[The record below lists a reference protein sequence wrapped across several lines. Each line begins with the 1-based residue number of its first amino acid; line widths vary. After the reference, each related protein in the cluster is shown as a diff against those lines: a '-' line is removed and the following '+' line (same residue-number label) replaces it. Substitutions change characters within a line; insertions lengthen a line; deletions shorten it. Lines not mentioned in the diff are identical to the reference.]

1 MNSLALTYALL
12 AGLSMA
18 TYIIA
23 LRLAAPGTH
32 PALGTVI
39 VTGVAFLINVAV
51 ALSIRA
57 FGTPLTFSVTSAY
70 FLIVVGLATATVN
83 LFTLAAYA
91 NGLKVTSS
99 FIIGGTSTIL
109 VLLIGF
115 MVLREPFTWTKLF
128 AIALIAA
135 GTFLLQRNS

>member
-12 AGLSMA
+12 AGISLA
-18 TYIIA
+18 TYVIA

-32 PALGTVI
+32 PALGTAI

-51 ALSIRA
+51 ALSFKA
-57 FGTPLTFSVTSAY
+57 LGTPLTFSTTS
-70 FLIVVGLATATVN
+70 LPLLLVVGLATATVN

-115 MVLREPFTWTKLF
+115 LLLREPFTWTKLF
-128 AIALIAA
+128 AVALIAA
-135 GTFLLQRNS
+135 GTFLLQRVS